1 MKSRQAKLAVETAK
15 EVAADKTL
23 RNKAE
28 KERRLRE
35 KAQNNTKKFIEER
48 KITAMKQGKEKE
60 KLVAMHA
67 KQLED
72 LNRDIQLVNLS
83 FVFLL
88 ENTHHRFHSNH
99 LTFHKK
105 TSLFIYLMYRHDT
118 VSCCTAERF
127 RVNDFKHSI
136 VVDFQSRRSPVVAF
150 LLLALKRCGDRGLF
164 SCPVLNV
171 SFLCLILCFSRRIF
185 KCIRTRKWSISWPI
199 PMNFSFESGGVQ
211 LIKFSSHSIT

>member
-1 MKSRQAKLAVETAK
+1 MAVETAK

-72 LNRDIQLVNLS
+72 LNRDIQLVTFLCFSLNMKRAQGYACTRVWFQTFS
-83 FVFLL
+83 F
-88 ENTHHRFHSNH
+88 S
-99 LTFHKK
+99 KSI
-105 TSLFIYLMYRHDT
+105 SLFVYLMFCDYKVFSLFGWT
-118 VSCCTAERF
+118 VSLY
-127 RVNDFKHSI
+127 DFKRFELCNLH
-136 VVDFQSRRSPVVAF
+136 DHLGVAF
-150 LLLALKRCGDRGLF
+150 LLLALNNRQETQRYCF
-164 SCPVLNV
+164 SSIVATV
-171 SFLCLILCFSRRIF
+171 YFFFFHCLIYIF
-185 KCIRTRKWSISWPI
+185 LTEYW
-199 PMNFSFESGGVQ
+199 NV
-211 LIKFSSHSIT
+211 